1 MTSKAT
7 KYICHTVLYII
18 LTIIAVI
25 FVFPILYMFL
35 QGLMTFEEV
44 SYIPKPVIPQ
54 HWQFQNFIECFTLA
68 GNYVDDFGNVGAPY
82 MLIYLGNS
90 ILVLVLN
97 VLGTLLSSMLVAYGF
112 SKINFKGKGP
122 MFAILLGTM
131 MIPSSITMIPMF
143 RVYTIF
149 GMYDTLLPL
158 WLPVWFG
165 GGAMNVFLLRQFMR
179 GFPTD
184 ILESAEIDG
193 AGHLRKLFIF
203 VLPSCI
209 PIIAYIAMNTTMGVW
224 NDFFTPLLYINT
236 QPSWPLALAVPTI
249 VKTTDSGPVTK
260 THLLMAACSVMTLLP
275 LIIFISGQKVFIENI
290 TLTGVKE

>member
-18 LTIIAVI
+18 LAVIAVI

-131 MIPSSITMIPMF
+131 MIPSSITMIP
-143 RVYTIF
+143 RIH
-149 GMYDTLLPL
+149 DIR
-158 WLPVWFG
+158 
-165 GGAMNVFLLRQFMR
+165 NV
-179 GFPTD
+179 
-184 ILESAEIDG
+184 
-193 AGHLRKLFIF
+193 
-203 VLPSCI
+203 
-209 PIIAYIAMNTTMGVW
+209 
-224 NDFFTPLLYINT
+224 
-236 QPSWPLALAVPTI
+236 
-249 VKTTDSGPVTK
+249 
-260 THLLMAACSVMTLLP
+260 
-275 LIIFISGQKVFIENI
+275 
-290 TLTGVKE
+290 